1 MNGIIVYAYPSQGSP
16 KDVDLLYTSLEWRV
30 AASRSQT
37 NEEAQADSVKKPK
50 KEEGGAESLTS

>member
-1 MNGIIVYAYPSQGSP
+1 M
-16 KDVDLLYTSLEWRV
+16 DLLYNSLEWRV